1 MKTKD
6 KNLLIYLITPL
17 IITSLFSSSCCFN
30 LNKILEPVEEP
41 TVEFSEETNT
51 SPTAEIDI
59 TQEGS
64 DGYYYEKGN
73 PIFLSGSNSIDPDK
87 DELTFVWK
95 IGDGEEILEE
105 ETSYVFDNVGEY
117 IIELTVSDGIFSDTT
132 SKSIR
137 IIEPTGLIIPLK
149 EHRGSIEIEYIIE
162 NKGPGDLV
170 NVQCRVEVPKTRL
183 PFQIVE
189 ECSTN
194 SKNVEE
200 LIDDMGN
207 LIYKFSLKD
216 IAEGE
221 SASAK
226 VSCDVTI
233 YEFSYKDYSDVS
245 VTTYD
250 PDDKDLELYTKS
262 EKYIDSDSPAIIE
275 AATSIVGDETNPYKI
290 AEKLYN
296 FVTGK
301 LDYDY
306 ERLEEIGTY
315 LEKVD
320 ASEILKRDKGICMDY
335 SILYTALLRAA
346 CIPAKYI
353 TGVPIYTIAC
363 EDSKESITDHAWVEI
378 KLPGYGWIPIDVT
391 SEKEFLSH
399 NFSLNLKTY
408 EGDRQALSI
417 TIDGCPWSP
426 TGYFYYWFDVEPE
439 VIFEYFYRVSG
450 IEYEDIEMVA
460 ENAFLGKVYNLLDEY
475 NAAINHVNVYHKQEW
490 IFNDPEEIALE
501 VTFLVKLQEL
511 SSKLKKFSYPQSYAG
526 DRNNLI
532 KISEE
537 ICIYK
542 EAQIGYM
549 RNNNYD
555 GNIDSH
561 NKFTDAVDSLFD
573 YYNYMNDAYNSKY

>member
-17 IITSLFSSSCCFN
+17 IITSLFLSSCCFN

-64 DGYYYEKGN
+64 DGYYYEKGK
-73 PIFLSGSNSIDPDK
+73 PIFLSGSNSIDPDE

-95 IGDGEEILEE
+95 IRDGEEISEE

-117 IIELTVSDGIFSDTT
+117 TIELTVSDGIFSNTAY
-132 SKSIR
+132 KSIR
-137 IIEPTGLIIPLK
+137 IIESTGLIIPLK
-149 EHRGSIEIEYIIE
+149 ENRCSIEIEYTIE

-221 SASAK
+221 SASVK

-233 YEFSYKDYSDVS
+233 YEFGYKDYSDVS

-250 PDDKDLELYTKS
+250 PVDKDLELYTKS

-306 ERLEEIGTY
+306 EKIEELYFET
-315 LEKVD
+315 VN
-320 ASEILKRDKGICMDY
+320 ASEILKKDKGVCGDY
-335 SILYTALLRAA
+335 SILYSALCRAA
-346 CIPAKYI
+346 GIPAQFVQ
-353 TGVPIYTIAC
+353 GVPVLSILEE
-363 EDSKESITDHAWVEI
+363 EDGQLPYDHAWVEI
-378 KLPGYGWIPIDVT
+378 KLPGYGWVPIDIT
-391 SEKEFLSH
+391 AESGFMAYNYYLNIETYKGSGTFYK
-399 NFSLNLKTY
+399 SL
-408 EGDRQALSI
+408 
-417 TIDGCPWSP
+417 TIDEENHYP
-426 TGYFYYWFDVEPE
+426 TGYFYYWFDVEPDI
-439 VIFEYFYRVSG
+439 IFESFYRASG

-460 ENAFLGKVYNLLDEY
+460 ENAFLEKVYNLLDEY
-475 NAAINHVNVYHKQEW
+475 TAAINHVNVSHKQGW

-511 SSKLKKFSYPQSYAG
+511 SSKLKKFSYPQSYTG

-542 EAQIGYM
+542 EAQISYM
-549 RNNNYD
+549 RTNNYD
-555 GNIDSH
+555 GAIDSQ
-561 NKFTDAVDSLFD
+561 NKFADAFDSLFD